1 MAGSRKPAA
10 ASLAKHVRECLAGY
24 LTRGRR
30 LCLALSGGVDSVVL
44 LDLLDRL
51 RGELGFTLTAIHVNH
66 RLSPHADEWAR
77 FCAELTAARGVP
89 LRVETV
95 RVRGRKGRG
104 VEAQAREARYQAL
117 LAVPADYVVLA
128 HHLDDQVETV
138 FLNLLR
144 GSGVRGLAGMP
155 MARGGEGP
163 RLLRPLLEVPRAVI
177 LDYAR
182 ARGLQWVED
191 ESNRDPALTRNFL
204 RQEILPRIEARFPAY
219 RQAVLRASR
228 HLAEADSL
236 LDELGFMDLRPHLKD
251 GRLRVAALGDLAL
264 SRAKNLLRVFLKAQ
278 GAPLPDA
285 VRLDEMLHQL
295 LSASPDARVE
305 ILWGG
310 FALRRYR
317 GEAWVEP
324 ARSLPAA
331 DWVRPWRGENRLELP
346 ELDCVLEFEPTVGEG
361 IALTALEGRRVELRL
376 RQGGER
382 LRPDCRRP
390 RRSVKKL
397 LQEAGLPP
405 WLRARLPFL
414 WVEGFLVAIPNL
426 GVECGWQAK
435 AGEPGLA
442 LALRPFYTDRD

>member
-1 MAGSRKPAA
+1 
-10 ASLAKHVRECLAGY
+10 
-24 LTRGRR
+24 
-30 LCLALSGGVDSVVL
+30 
-44 LDLLDRL
+44 
-51 RGELGFTLTAIHVNH
+51 
-66 RLSPHADEWAR
+66 
-77 FCAELTAARGVP
+77 
-89 LRVETV
+89 
-95 RVRGRKGRG
+95 
-104 VEAQAREARYQAL
+104 
-117 LAVPADYVVLA
+117 VPADYVVLA

-155 MARGGEGP
+155 MARGGGEGP

-285 VRLDEMLHQL
+285 ARLDEMLHQL

-361 IALTALEGRRVELRL
+361 IALAEDGWSY
-376 RQGGER
+376 
-382 LRPDCRRP
+382 DCAKVGSGCVP
-390 RRSVKKL
+390 T
-397 LQEAGLPP
+397 
-405 WLRARLPFL
+405 
-414 WVEGFLVAIPNL
+414 VAAP
-426 GVECGWQAK
+426 A
-435 AGEPGLA
+435 AA
-442 LALRPFYTDRD
+442 